1 MRARYGLL
9 AGALAAS
16 LPGFA
21 FADAALDAARA
32 KWRAAGLAAYEYGL
46 HKYCDCHRDNPPETI
61 VSVRG
66 DEVVRVRHRP
76 VGTDVEV
83 PAQDKNLAY
92 YWTMDGVFELI
103 ESAQQRG
110 VTVRVDY
117 DAALGFPRS
126 IYIDYDTNLIGDELD
141 LKLTGV
147 TPLP

>member
-1 MRARYGLL
+1 MRARNRLL
-9 AGALAAS
+9 VGALAAL
-16 LPGFA
+16 LPGLA
-21 FADAALDAARA
+21 LADAALDGARA

-46 HKYCDCHRDNPPETI
+46 HKYCDCHRENPPETI

-66 DEVVRVRHRP
+66 GEVVRVRHRP

-103 ESAQQRG
+103 ESAEQRG

-117 DAALGFPRS
+117 DPTLGFPRS

-147 TPLP
+147 TALP